1 MLSFGSVGI
10 SELDATGNM
19 LGSAHSIT
27 VAGVTSGS
35 AKVIADALTVI
46 VSFPSTEA
54 IVLTIV

>member
-1 MLSFGSVGI
+1 
-10 SELDATGNM
+10 M
-19 LGSAHSIT
+19 LGFAHSIT
-27 VAGVTSGS
+27 VAGVTTISISVSYGS